1 VIPRLAAALAA
12 LALALPAPAR
22 AEEPALEGLWRYHAV
37 ATSGL
42 HGPVTLTQAG
52 GLWRASV
59 GGRTASGRAVDG
71 RLRLV
76 FAQGQG
82 ELRAR
87 LEADGPR
94 AYWVQPGRSGRPGGG
109 DPGGANQPFATPLA
123 LQPAGPHAWRGVVRP
138 LPASFTLWLKVFR
151 GEDGAL
157 TAAFRNPEANSI
169 GGRTQFLVT
178 QEGER
183 VHFATRPQPGR
194 APVTL
199 EARLRAGRLAMSWP
213 DAGGEIAL
221 SRPTITEAQAF
232 YPRPP
237 GAAPY
242 RYAPPPATGDG
253 WATAS
258 AAAVGLDEAA
268 LEKIVRDE
276 AASDPAGARP
286 PLIHSILVARHG
298 KLALE
303 EYFFGFD
310 RTQTHDLRS
319 ASKSFASVMLG
330 AVMRKDP
337 GLGPQS
343 RIYDLM
349 AREAPFAH
357 PDPRKAQITLAQL
370 MTHSAGLAC
379 DDNDDASPGNETTLQ
394 TQTAQPDWW
403 KYTLDLPMAHDPGA
417 RYAYCSA
424 NLNLVG
430 GRSLRPHRRVAAG
443 AVRRDGRPAAA
454 VRPLVLEPDTDRRR
468 LRRRRRA
475 ADAARLPEGRPGL
488 SRSRPV
494 ARPAHRRRRLGEGLD
509 GAAHGRH
516 AADHRPLGRG
526 LRQRLPARPGR
537 LGLAPQ
543 QAEGRRTRIPGL
555 RGHRQRRPTP
565 DRCPGGRPGGGDH
578 RRQLRPGRHLAALAR
593 CHRGPADPQAPALSR
608 RRRRSP
614 TPATPNPVSIIA
626 QTAGSGALSLVIC
639 QPQRTPS

>member
-1 VIPRLAAALAA
+1 MSLRLAAALAA
-12 LALALPAPAR
+12 LALAQPAATC
-22 AEEPALEGLWRYHAV
+22 AAEPALEGLWRYHAEV
-37 ATSGL
+37 TPGL
-42 HGPVTLTQAG
+42 HGPVTLTRTG
-52 GLWRASV
+52 EVWRASI

-76 FAQGQG
+76 FPDGQG

-87 LEADGPR
+87 LEGGGPR
-94 AYWVQPGRSGRPGGG
+94 AYWVQPGPPRRPGG
-109 DPGGANQPFATPLA
+109 DPGPSQPFASPLA
-123 LQPAGPHAWRGVVRP
+123 LQPVGAHAWRGLVRP

-151 GEDGAL
+151 GENGAL

-178 QEGER
+178 RDGER
-183 VHFATRPQPGR
+183 VQFATRPQPGR
-194 APVTL
+194 AALTL
-199 EARLRAGRLAMSWP
+199 EARLSAGRLAMSWP

-221 SRPTITEAQAF
+221 SRPTTAQAQAF

-258 AAAVGLDEAA
+258 AAAVGLDQAA
-268 LEKIVRDE
+268 LEKIVRYE

-286 PLIHSILVARHG
+286 PLIHSILVARYG
-298 KLALE
+298 KLVLE

-310 RTQTHDLRS
+310 RNRPHDLRS

-343 RIYDLM
+343 RIYELM

-357 PDPRKAQITLAQL
+357 PDPRKPQITLAQL

-379 DDNDDASPGNETTLQ
+379 DDNDDASPGNESTLQ
-394 TQTAQPDWW
+394 AQKAQPDWW

-430 GRSLRPHRRVAAG
+430 GALSARTGEWL
-443 AVRRDGRPAAA
+443 PA
-454 VRPLVLEPDTDRRR
+454 LFDDT
-468 LRRRRRA
+468 
-475 ADAARLPEGRPGL
+475 
-488 SRSRPV
+488 V
-494 ARPAHRRRRLGEGLD
+494 ARPLQFGPWYWNLTPTGDGYAGGGAKLTPRDFLKVGQAYLD
-509 GAAHGRH
+509 GGQWR
-516 AADHRPLGRG
+516 
-526 LRQRLPARPGR
+526 
-537 LGLAPQ
+537 
-543 QAEGRRTRIPGL
+543 GRRIVDAGWVKASTAPHMDVSPQTTGL
-555 RGHRQRRPTP
+555 SEEDFANAYLRAEDGWAWHLNRLKAGEREFQDFEATGN
-565 DRCPGGRPGGGDH
+565 GGQLLIVVPEADLAVAITAGNYGQGGIW
-578 RRQLRPGRHLAALAR
+578 LRWRDTIVAQQILAR
-593 CHRGPADPQAPALSR
+593 LR
-608 RRRRSP
+608 
-614 TPATPNPVSIIA
+614 
-626 QTAGSGALSLVIC
+626 
-639 QPQRTPS
+639 